1 VRYSQRGGQ
10 ARRRSTRGGWG
21 WLLAGVLFV
30 CAGGAVWWL
39 LDMPGRGRSAIDT
52 AEHGVKIPPGED
64 LSIWFASPQE
74 DALVLEKHRI
84 PPAATPVERA
94 KASLQALIAGPKTD
108 ALRTLSAAVQIREFF
123 IDEGGTAYIDFSEA
137 LSRDHPGGPWSE
149 MLTLRSIMQTLVA
162 NVPEIKQVQ
171 ILIEGHE
178 ADTLA
183 GHVDIRRP
191 FGTTW
196 IMNQP

>member
-1 VRYSQRGGQ
+1 MLRSQRGGHV
-10 ARRRSTRGGWG
+10 RRRSRRGSWG
-21 WLLAGVLFV
+21 WLLAGILFV
-30 CAGGAVWWL
+30 CAGGAAWWL
-39 LDMPGRGRSAIDT
+39 LDMPGLSHSPLNT
-52 AEHGVKIPPGED
+52 AEPGGKIAPGED

-108 ALRTLSAAVQIREFF
+108 ALRTLSAAVQVREFF
-123 IDEGGTAYIDFSEA
+123 IDERGTAYIDFSEA
-137 LSRDHPGGPWSE
+137 LSRDHPGGAWSE
-149 MLTLRSIMQTLVA
+149 MLTIRSIMQTLVG

-196 IMNQP
+196 VMNQP